1 MLRSQS
7 HTTAPAIK
15 RTVDLPSAGTLAFT
29 PVANLPTKDILFTT
43 PAINAPVTDTPRYSK
58 RKRSQVTYN
67 EIDENEFLLASDA
80 EEEYEPKAKV
90 WHQGKDMYYP
100 Y

>member
-1 MLRSQS
+1 MLGSQS
-7 HTTAPAIK
+7 HTTAPAING
-15 RTVDLPSAGTLAFT
+15 TVDLPPAGTFAFT
-29 PVANLPTKDILFTT
+29 PVANRPTKDILFNT

-67 EIDENEFLLASDA
+67 EIDEDEFLLASDA

-90 WHQGKDMYYP
+90 WHQGKDMNYP